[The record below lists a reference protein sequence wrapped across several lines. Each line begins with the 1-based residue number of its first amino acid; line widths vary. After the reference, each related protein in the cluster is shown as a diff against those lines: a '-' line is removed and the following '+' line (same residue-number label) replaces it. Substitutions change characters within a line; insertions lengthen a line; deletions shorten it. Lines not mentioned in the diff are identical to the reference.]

1 MELIIFTLF
10 AIGLIYWLSNKKPS
24 KVKTVDTGVI
34 HIVVENGAANKEQS
48 TSRHDIINE
57 AETLFFTLQK
67 KYLYSP
73 LPFKV
78 LGDFYVQKGLT
89 DKALEKYCQMVRYLN
104 DDLSLEKLEPA
115 LAFMRTKGAEAE
127 ASNIEAFYQN
137 GER

>member
-1 MELIIFTLF
+1 MTLF
-10 AIGLIYWLSNKKPS
+10 SIGLIYWLSNNTKSNVKP
-24 KVKTVDTGVI
+24 VDTGII
-34 HIVVENGAANKEQS
+34 HIVVENGSANKKPS
-48 TSRHDIINE
+48 TARHDIINE
-57 AETLFFTLQK
+57 AEALFFTLQK

-127 ASNIEAFYQN
+127 ASSIEAFYQN
-137 GER
+137 KEQ